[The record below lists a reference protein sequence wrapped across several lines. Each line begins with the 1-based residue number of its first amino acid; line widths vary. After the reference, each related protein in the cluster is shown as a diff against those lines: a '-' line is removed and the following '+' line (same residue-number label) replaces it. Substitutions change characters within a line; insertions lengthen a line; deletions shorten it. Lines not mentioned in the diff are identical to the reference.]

1 MTFGGD
7 KKTQWYEKL
16 ADPNVPLHEITQVSH
31 GTKNADGI
39 EILYANKL
47 PVDRA
52 FWYIRAL
59 GAIEIVCS
67 PSVSSQSY
75 LMIIASQK

>member
-75 LMIIASQK
+75 LMMIASQK

>member
-16 ADPNVPLHEITQVSH
+16 ADPDIPFHEITQVSH

-39 EILYANKL
+39 EIMYANKL

-59 GAIEIVCS
+59 GAIEIVCPPF
-67 PSVSSQSY
+67 PSSWPY
-75 LMIIASQK
+75 LMMSAS